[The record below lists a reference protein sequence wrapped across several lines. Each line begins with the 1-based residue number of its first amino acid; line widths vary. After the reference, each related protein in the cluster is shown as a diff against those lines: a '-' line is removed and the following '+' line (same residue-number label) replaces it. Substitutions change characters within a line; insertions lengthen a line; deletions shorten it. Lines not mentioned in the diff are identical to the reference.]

1 MQLNLHLSPQ
11 PLQRSEVTMIIE
23 TQILHNDMDS
33 DSDRTVGETSI
44 NSNIY
49 ISITG
54 ASPSEKA
61 KVREI
66 LDQFYRD
73 IKVAIRTV

>member
-1 MQLNLHLSPQ
+1 
-11 PLQRSEVTMIIE
+11 MIIE

-73 IKVAIRTV
+73 IKVAIRAV

>member
-1 MQLNLHLSPQ
+1 
-11 PLQRSEVTMIIE
+11 MIIE
-23 TQILHNDMDS
+23 TQILHNDMD
-33 DSDRTVGETSI
+33 SI

>member
-1 MQLNLHLSPQ
+1 
-11 PLQRSEVTMIIE
+11 MIIE
-23 TQILHNDMDS
+23 SQILHNDMDA
-33 DSDRTVGETSI
+33 DSDRTAGATSL

-49 ISITG
+49 ISIDG
-54 ASPSEKA
+54 ASPSQKV